1 MRRYPNG
8 SLSSFDMSGSR
19 LPKPNRRDPMNGKP
33 MNIPMLARALT
44 GGLLF
49 TVCMAGSALSV
60 AAPALRPNF
69 VVLVAD
75 DWGFSDVGAFGGE
88 IATPHLDELARRG
101 VRFSNFHV
109 AASCSPTRAML
120 LTGVDHHRN
129 GHGNLRE
136 TMPGAHLGQPGYQA
150 TLTPNV
156 LTVATLL
163 QSAGYR
169 TSVVGKWNVG
179 NEPRNLPDQRGFD
192 RSFVM
197 GDTGSDN
204 WEPEKRYLPHSA
216 QVNWFEDGKRPKLPA
231 QFYSSTFFVDK
242 TLEYL
247 RAGAASG
254 KPFFAYVGFQAN
266 HVPVQAPRAFID
278 KYKGRYDAGWEA
290 VREARRARAI
300 KLGVIPDGAAMK
312 AVASAKDWAALSTKE
327 RQYEARRME
336 VYAAMAE
343 AMDHEVG
350 RLMAHLKRTGEFDN
364 TVFVFL
370 SDNGPEGSDYREA
383 DLWLRMHYTRELD
396 RLGGPGA
403 YVVPGPQWAH
413 VSASPLSTFKFY
425 AGEGGIRSPLIIS
438 GAPGALPNSVHAG
451 LTHVTDI
458 VPTLLDLA
466 QVAHPASRYGGEP
479 VEAITGRS
487 LRPVLHRVDARVRA
501 ADESVG
507 YELAGNKALF
517 KGSLKLVL
525 NNPPVGDGQW
535 HLYDMES
542 DPGEARDLR
551 EVLPQQFAAM
561 QADYEAWARANNV
574 LPMPPGYNPVRQ
586 VLINSVTN
594 YWLPT
599 YWLHALLVLG
609 TILTIPFVW
618 ILRRRR
624 AHA

>member
-1 MRRYPNG
+1 
-8 SLSSFDMSGSR
+8 
-19 LPKPNRRDPMNGKP
+19 
-33 MNIPMLARALT
+33 MNITSLAPRRALRRAKVLALRLALNLT
-44 GGLLF
+44 LSL
-49 TVCMAGSALSV
+49 ALSLGV
-60 AAPALRPNF
+60 GSSAFAADASGTARPNI

-88 IATPHLDELARRG
+88 ISTPNLDELARRG

-120 LTGVDHHRN
+120 LTGVDNHRN

-156 LTVATLL
+156 VTLATLL
-163 QSAGYR
+163 QAAGYR
-169 TSVVGKWNVG
+169 TSVAGKWNVG

-204 WEPEKRYLPHSA
+204 WEPEKRYLPHAA
-216 QVNWFEDGKRPKLPA
+216 QVHWFEDGQVPVLPK

-242 TLEYL
+242 TIAYL

-266 HVPVQAPRAFID
+266 HVPIQAPQAFID
-278 KYKGRYDAGWEA
+278 KYKGRYDAGWTA
-290 VREARRARAI
+290 LREARRAKAAA
-300 KLGVIPDGAAMK
+300 LGLVPKDAAM
-312 AVASAKDWAALSTKE
+312 AAMNSTLDWAALSTADK
-327 RQYEARRME
+327 RYQARLME
-336 VYAAMAE
+336 VYAAMAD

-350 RLMAHLKRTGEFDN
+350 RLMAHLKSTGEFER

-370 SDNGPEGSDYREA
+370 SDNGPEGSDYSQA
-383 DLWLRMHYTRELD
+383 DLWLRFNYNRDLE

-403 YVVPGPQWAH
+403 YVVPGPSWSSA
-413 VSASPLSTFKFY
+413 SASPLSGFKFY

-438 GAPGALPNSVHAG
+438 GAAGTQANQIHAG
-451 LTHVTDI
+451 LAHVTDI

-466 QVAHPASRYGGEP
+466 QVPSPGGRYQGRP
-479 VEAITGRS
+479 IEAQTGRS
-487 LRPVLHRVDARVRA
+487 LVAALTNPATRVRRG
-501 ADESVG
+501 DEALG

-517 KGSLKLVL
+517 KGELKLVL

-535 HLYDMES
+535 HLYDLS
-542 DPGEARDLR
+542 TDPGETRDLQQA
-551 EVLPQQFAAM
+551 LPAQFAVL
-561 QADYEAWARANNV
+561 QADYAAWAKSNGV
-574 LPMPPGYNPVRQ
+574 LPVPAGYNPVNQ
-586 VLINSVTN
+586 VLINSVVN
-594 YWLPT
+594 YWWPV
-599 YWLHALLVLG
+599 YWPQLAAAALLLLVLLLG
-609 TILTIPFVW
+609 LPIALW
-618 ILRRRR
+618 LR
-624 AHA
+624 A